1 MAQYYSAFNG
11 SATSAAAP
19 FATGD
24 GRDGV
29 SWAAQQPA
37 APKGR
42 AVVAA
47 GAPVSDAREERPSAR
62 GASTLA
68 SAGSAIG
75 GAPAAQAGGGYQ
87 ATRSQIVFG
96 GGEPSGT
103 SNSGYTRFAGLTS
116 RSSLSSANFG
126 GDGNDYRFAGR
137 PGSSLP
143 AAPQQQQQQQQ
154 QQHKPQQQ
162 QQQQLYGGQSRAA
175 MGQSPDAPFGA
186 GRASLFGEAQAPPT
200 QQQAPRSLADDM
212 PPLMEKMIG
221 EIAELRV
228 RNQDLESYVAH
239 LERRLAAYES
249 GAAPQME

>member
-29 SWAAQQPA
+29 SWAEKQPA

-42 AVVAA
+42 GAVAA
-47 GAPVSDAREERPSAR
+47 GAAGAAAPDAREERPSAR

-75 GAPAAQAGGGYQ
+75 GAPAAQGGGGGYQ

-96 GGEPSGT
+96 GGEPSVT

-137 PGSSLP
+137 AGSSLP
-143 AAPQQQQQQQQ
+143 AAPQQQ

-186 GRASLFGEAQAPPT
+186 GRASLFGEAQALPT
-200 QQQAPRSLADDM
+200 QQAPRSLADDM

-249 GAAPQME
+249 GAAPQIE